1 MLSDGQMLAQ
11 FKIVKLLGEG
21 GMGQVYLA
29 EDQKLHRQVA
39 VKVLT
44 AEYFGDADRMERFHR
59 EARTAAQI
67 SHPNVMSIFD
77 LGKDKDPKTGQE
89 IEYIVMEYIKGKS
102 LTEFLKGRP
111 ADMTTVIRLA
121 EKIASGLAAAHKMNV
136 LHRDIKADNIIVDED
151 EQPKILDFGLA
162 KPLEPVQFSGGKT
175 STKTVSQELTRAGKI
190 LGTVSYMSPEQVRGE
205 TLDTRSDIFSFGV
218 LLYRMA
224 TGEFPFAG
232 QTQVS
237 TLAKILETRHD
248 SARLKNDKIPPDLER
263 IIDKCL
269 QKDAG
274 DRYQDSRDLVVDLRN
289 LRRQFDSGVT
299 DTVSGIQTAQQPK
312 GTWFKKLTWKHVVL
326 IIVLA
331 PLVLGLIEEIIRGGH
346 SQESGK
352 VIAGENNLAILGFD
366 NKTNDSSLD
375 WLESGLPE
383 ILLTGLAQDKAVNL
397 ISRQRLVDEIG
408 GEPSKAGKSIPHE
421 EWLSAA
427 KDLGASK
434 VLSGTYY
441 KMGNKIRIDAR
452 LEDITSGKVL
462 LGEKVVG
469 DDPFSLVDS
478 LTDKIAVSLN
488 LQREGGEQSVAS
500 ITSSSPE
507 AYKIYLQGM
516 DKFGIELYDEAIA
529 EFQKAVKIDS
539 TFALPY
545 MRIGMSYAFKGR
557 QQEAADYFAKAK
569 RYENKLPV
577 HERTLLDIYADIWLN
592 RKFNDAFAKM
602 EAMVKTYP
610 DDLEARCI
618 YAVLINEFTHDTT
631 KAFAQLDTIMQA
643 NPRYEL
649 MLAYRS
655 QAYLNLGLY
664 RQAIEYANK
673 VRSFSPEA
681 PATYYLLAEA
691 YTDLSLPDS
700 AVAAY
705 ENLLKVH
712 PDDAG
717 GYFGLSNQYLLMRNF
732 DMARNRLEEY
742 RKLGAKDPYRIASYY
757 GALANLDLWAGHFK
771 SALANLNL
779 NLKAVLPLK
788 DSLKICMAYESI
800 GELYHSLGQNDSSL
814 WYLAKDHAWGPSNH
828 LSLYPMMLVR
838 ISPANAD
845 TARPLFQKAIQG
857 IKARVPS
864 DMWPMFDLFTSM
876 FEDLA
881 AKDTVKLI
889 QDYRT
894 SVNQAGNDPT
904 SRNRELGCLLVL
916 HGDFAEGK
924 KLLDEHV
931 ASPKQTTSGF
941 DFPYTLYMLGR
952 ANEGLGNKS
961 EAAKNYTEMLKYW
974 GNPDLEIKEIKD
986 ARERLA
992 RLQS

>member
-1 MLSDGQMLAQ
+1 MLSDGQMLAH
-11 FKIVKLLGEG
+11 FKIIKLLGEG

-77 LGKDKDPKTGQE
+77 LGKDKDPATGQE

-162 KPLEPVQFSGGKT
+162 KPLEPVQFSDGET
-175 STKTVSQELTRAGKI
+175 STRTVSQELTRAGKI

-224 TGEFPFAG
+224 TGEFPFAA

-248 SARLKNDKIPPDLER
+248 SPRLKNDKIPPDLER

-274 DRYQDSRDLVVDLRN
+274 DRYQDTRDLVVDLRN

-299 DTVSGIQTAQQPK
+299 DTVSGIQAVQKPK
-312 GTWFKKLTWKHVVL
+312 SSFFKRLTWKHVVL
-326 IIVLA
+326 IMFLA
-331 PLVLGLIEEIIRGGH
+331 PFIYALISQLLPGGD
-346 SQESGK
+346 SGKSGK
-352 VIAGENNLAILGFD
+352 VMAGENNLAILGFE
-366 NKTNDSSLD
+366 NKTNDASLD

-383 ILLTGLAQDKAVNL
+383 ILLTGLAQDKSVNL
-397 ISRQRLVDEIG
+397 ISRQRLVDELG
-408 GEPSKAGKSIPHE
+408 GEPTKAGKTIPHE

-434 VLSGTYY
+434 VLSGSYY

-452 LEDITSGKVL
+452 LEDIASGKVL

-488 LQREGGEQSVAS
+488 IQREGGEQSVS
-500 ITSSSPE
+500 TFTSSSPE
-507 AYKIYLQGM
+507 AYKTYLAGM
-516 DKFGIELYDEAIA
+516 NKFGMQLYDDAIV
-529 EFQKAVKIDS
+529 EFEKAIKIDS

-545 MRIGMSYAFKGR
+545 MRIAMSNAFKSR
-557 QQEAADYFAKAK
+557 QQKAAIYFAKAK
-569 RYENKLPV
+569 QYESKLPV

-592 RKFNDAFAKM
+592 HKFNDAFAKM

-610 DDLEARCI
+610 DDLEARSI
-618 YAVLINEFTHDTT
+618 YAVLVNEFTKDTT
-631 KAFAQLDTIMQA
+631 KAFALLDTVIAA
-643 NPRYEL
+643 NPRYEFVL
-649 MLAYRS
+649 TYRS

-664 RQAIEYANK
+664 
-673 VRSFSPEA
+673 
-681 PATYYLLAEA
+681 
-691 YTDLSLPDS
+691 
-700 AVAAY
+700 
-705 ENLLKVH
+705 
-712 PDDAG
+712 
-717 GYFGLSNQYLLMRNF
+717 
-732 DMARNRLEEY
+732 
-742 RKLGAKDPYRIASYY
+742 
-757 GALANLDLWAGHFK
+757 
-771 SALANLNL
+771 
-779 NLKAVLPLK
+779 
-788 DSLKICMAYESI
+788 
-800 GELYHSLGQNDSSL
+800 
-814 WYLAKDHAWGPSNH
+814 
-828 LSLYPMMLVR
+828 
-838 ISPANAD
+838 
-845 TARPLFQKAIQG
+845 
-857 IKARVPS
+857 
-864 DMWPMFDLFTSM
+864 
-876 FEDLA
+876 
-881 AKDTVKLI
+881 
-889 QDYRT
+889 
-894 SVNQAGNDPT
+894 
-904 SRNRELGCLLVL
+904 
-916 HGDFAEGK
+916 
-924 KLLDEHV
+924 
-931 ASPKQTTSGF
+931 
-941 DFPYTLYMLGR
+941 
-952 ANEGLGNKS
+952 
-961 EAAKNYTEMLKYW
+961 
-974 GNPDLEIKEIKD
+974 
-986 ARERLA
+986 
-992 RLQS
+992 